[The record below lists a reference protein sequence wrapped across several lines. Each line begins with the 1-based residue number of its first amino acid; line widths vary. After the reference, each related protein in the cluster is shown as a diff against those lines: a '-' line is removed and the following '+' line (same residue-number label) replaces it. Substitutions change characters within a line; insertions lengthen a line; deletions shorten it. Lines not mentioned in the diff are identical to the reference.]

1 MSLKSGFVPFILTV
15 WALGVNADPPAGGE
29 ADDKEV
35 ERYASIE
42 IDIRDFERFNNAQ
55 MNDLIFAG
63 LHSRNPE
70 VVDRVVAAVNLEA
83 LYRDHRGG
91 DYIARFREVIGK
103 RERDL
108 VRIPGIRDFLMDYA
122 RDGLAKH
129 GWKPMAEVMTF
140 EYLESNHWEQA
151 FGTLATYFPGDPQ
164 VRQLLREI
172 YGSRE
177 DAADRQY
184 GLVIMLNKGSF
195 MDAEADAVRAEQL
208 GNTDPAWAGAA
219 ARGLAMSGTEVGL
232 AAMADAVLRR
242 QDGLEEIVTAM
253 GMYGAAAAPHLAALL
268 DARADAEPT
277 FGLDTAVTRLAEQ
290 VIRLGTVV
298 SDSGFPHVPGAR
310 TGGASAALREPA
322 ARQAEALEL
331 DDQSVP
337 VVTNRQG
344 RKEPLD
350 FALQLHDAF
359 TESQVLDTVFAGLIS
374 ADAEVAERTI
384 FTVGFYA
391 NVVAQR
397 DWPAYAPARGEHLRK
412 IMDTRTRRLEK
423 VPGLKGLLLAHARDG
438 MSPASCRERAERRSP
453 EWPSWMLSIAA
464 LTVYFPGNAEVRDL
478 ILDMG
483 RCLDAAEAGQSIL
496 PLLAVGRF
504 RGEAV
509 EDWRI
514 AKLPHPDP
522 IKAGWAA
529 QGLCWTLTDTG
540 LAALVEHLPRA
551 EKAGVADEALAEVV
565 DAIACHGVRAGPH
578 LPALRLLAD
587 RALPEET
594 LARIASATAKVAT
607 LTSRGRAVP
616 SSPTIP

>member
-1 MSLKSGFVPFILTV
+1 MPLKRGLVPFVLV
-15 WALGVNADPPAGGE
+15 AWALCTAANPPTSGQE
-29 ADDKEV
+29 FSEEV
-35 ERYASIE
+35 ERYTLLMD
-42 IDIRDFERFNNAQ
+42 DIRDFERFDNAEMNN
-55 MNDLIFAG
+55 LIFTG
-63 LHSRNPE
+63 LHSDNPK
-70 VVDRVVAAVNLEA
+70 VVDLTVAALHRESV
-83 LYRDHRGG
+83 YREFRGENHH
-91 DYIARFREVIGK
+91 ARLRKEVGKWQREI
-103 RERDL
+103 
-108 VRIPGIRDFLMDYA
+108 VRIPGIRDFLIDYA
-122 RDGLAKH
+122 RKGLAKN
-129 GWKPMAEVMTF
+129 GWKDVAELDFYERNTWR
-140 EYLESNHWEQA
+140 LA
-151 FGTLATYFPGDPQ
+151 FGMVTTYFPGDIEL
-164 VRQLLREI
+164 RRLLRE
-172 YGSRE
+172 SF
-177 DAADRQY
+177 ADRSDARDLQASQMI
-184 GLVIMLNKGSF
+184 LLNKGLF
-195 MDAEADAVRAEQL
+195 LDAEADALRIEQL
-208 GNTDPAWAGAA
+208 ANREPAWAGEA
-219 ARGLAMSGTEVGL
+219 ARGIAMSGTEAGL
-232 AAMADAVLRR
+232 TAMANAILRR
-242 QDGLEEIVTAM
+242 EDGLEEIATAM
-253 GMYGAAAAPHLAALL
+253 GTYGASAAPHLAALV
-268 DARADAEPT
+268 DVRTAAEPP
-277 FGLDTAVTRLAEQ
+277 FGLDPAVTRLAEQ
-290 VIRLGTVV
+290 VSRLASAL
-298 SDSGFPHVPGAR
+298 SDSGLPDVPGAR
-310 TGGASAALREPA
+310 AGGTSAAQRGPTL
-322 ARQAEALEL
+322 RQAEPLEL

-350 FALQLHDAF
+350 FALQLYDAF
-359 TESQVLDTVFAGLIS
+359 TESQVLDTVFAGLTS
-374 ADAEVAERTI
+374 ADAEVVERTI

-391 NVVAQR
+391 NVIAQR

-551 EKAGVADEALAEVV
+551 DKAGVADEALAEVV

-578 LPALRLLAD
+578 LPALRSLAD

>member
-1 MSLKSGFVPFILTV
+1 M
-15 WALGVNADPPAGGE
+15 
-29 ADDKEV
+29 

-83 LYRDHRGG
+83 SYRDHRGG
-91 DYIARFREVIGK
+91 DYTARFREVMAK

-108 VRIPGIRDFLMDYA
+108 VRVPGIRDFLMDYA

-129 GWKPMAEVMTF
+129 GWTPVAELTF
-140 EYLESNHWEQA
+140 EYLDSNHWEQA

-164 VRQLLREI
+164 VRQLLRET

-177 DAADRQY
+177 DAANRQY
-184 GLVIMLNKGSF
+184 GLIIMLNKGSF
-195 MDAEADAVRAEQL
+195 LDAEADAVRAEQL
-208 GNTDPAWAGAA
+208 GNPDPAWAGAA
-219 ARGLAMSGTEVGL
+219 ARGLAMSGTEAGL

-242 QDGLEEIVTAM
+242 QDGLDEIVTAM

-268 DARADAEPT
+268 DARADAEPP
-277 FGLDTAVTRLAEQ
+277 FGLDPAVARLAEQ
-290 VIRLGTVV
+290 VSRLGAPV
-298 SDSGFPHVPGAR
+298 SDGGLPHAPGAR
-310 TGGASAALREPA
+310 AGGASAALREPA

-331 DDQSVP
+331 DNQSVP
-337 VVTNRQG
+337 VVTNWQG

-359 TESQVLDTVFAGLIS
+359 TESQVLDTVFAGLTS
-374 ADAEVAERTI
+374 ADAEVVERTI

-391 NVVAQR
+391 NVIAQR

-423 VPGLKGLLLAHARDG
+423 VPGLKGFLLAHARAG

-464 LTVYFPGNAEVRDL
+464 LAVYFPGNAEVRDL

-483 RCLDAAEAGQSIL
+483 RCLEAAEAGQSIL

-514 AKLPHPDP
+514 AKLTHPDP

-540 LAALVEHLPRA
+540 LAALA
-551 EKAGVADEALAEVV
+551 ERLAHADKAGVADEALAEVV

-578 LPALRLLAD
+578 LPALRSLAD

-607 LTSRGRAVP
+607 LIGRGHAAP